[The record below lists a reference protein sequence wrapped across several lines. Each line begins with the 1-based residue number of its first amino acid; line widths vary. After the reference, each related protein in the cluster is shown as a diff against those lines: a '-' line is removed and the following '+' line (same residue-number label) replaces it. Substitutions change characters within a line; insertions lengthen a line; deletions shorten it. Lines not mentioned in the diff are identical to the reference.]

1 MKQKIKEIIIV
12 EGRDD
17 TNRLKEVLDCDTIE
31 TNGSAINKR
40 TLDEI
45 EIALT
50 TRGAIIFTDPDYPG
64 ERIRNIILERFPN
77 IKEAHLSRNK
87 ARGQRGK
94 IGIEHAK
101 PKDILDALDKVMTR
115 NTLKEDLYSISDMVD
130 LRLTGQSDS
139 KARREFLSE
148 QLNLGYAN
156 ANQMRNKLNRYR
168 INKGEVLALLET
180 YEGEK

>member
-64 ERIRNIILERFPN
+64 ERIRNIILERFPS

-115 NTLKEDLYSISDMVD
+115 NTHEEDLYTISDMVD

-168 INKGEVLALLET
+168 INKGEVLALLEP